1 MITQKLLDN
10 SPYGYDDSKI
20 ITVEEYIENNP
31 KLKTIVTYLNVFGNT
46 TLCLANKQND
56 VRKTKIY
63 YLLIFTHDH
72 QYEITTKY
80 HESRN
85 YPYISCDMC
94 CMAHKPME
102 DWRRMRDF
110 TDGDLTDETLFIILS
125 EIIGYECQ
133 SLEIDYTGEKEE
145 ENNVEVNGNIE
156 GKQ

>member
-1 MITQKLLDN
+1 MITQDLLDK
-10 SPYGYDDSKI
+10 SSHGYDDSKI

-56 VRKTKIY
+56 VKKTKIF

-80 HESRN
+80 HEERK

-94 CMAHKPME
+94 CMVHQPME
-102 DWRRMRDF
+102 DWRRIRDF
-110 TDGDLTDETLFIILS
+110 TDGDLTEETLFIILS

-133 SLEIDYTGEKEE
+133 SLEIDYTGEKEV
-145 ENNVEVNGNIE
+145 ENDVNGEIVV
-156 GKQ
+156 GG